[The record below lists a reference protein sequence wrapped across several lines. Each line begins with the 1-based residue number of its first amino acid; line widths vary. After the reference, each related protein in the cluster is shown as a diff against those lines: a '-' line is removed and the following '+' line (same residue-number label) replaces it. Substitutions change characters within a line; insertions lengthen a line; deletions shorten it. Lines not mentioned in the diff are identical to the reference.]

1 MLKVPRPATVNNITI
16 LNQIFFCFIQ
26 FSSYKREVKCIKYC
40 GQRWKIKYYGKKK
53 ILYKNLVMISSVKM
67 CENK

>member
-16 LNQIFFCFIQ
+16 LNQIFFFIQ

-40 GQRWKIKYYGKKK
+40 GQRWKIKYWKKK
-53 ILYKNLVMISSVKM
+53 ILYTRTL
-67 CENK
+67 